1 LTTLKRLTK
10 KLIVR
15 YQQLGYFDE
24 HLTSLYS
31 VAFGD
36 PYLCDDTYLLY
47 FDRYSK
53 ILYVSL
59 FDLMGSGDKIR
70 CIDAA
75 LNRFNPQ
82 GLVTSSPEKLQMD
95 LGEYH
100 CINTYFDRDYQI
112 HLHKFDEAL
121 KGCEYKDLRYRVHNA
136 IKRGYSLETGRSM
149 TVSHI
154 HIIAFHDA
162 EKQVA
167 WWDRQL
173 YLSIQDYLNHFETP
187 LLFNVFSNQMLIGF
201 DLIDVLN
208 DTMAVPLGF
217 YLHYPSLADFI
228 LFKEIFYAKER
239 GYTWLDV
246 GWACNPGVE
255 SFKKKWMA
263 EPRFEIWAQEYVKT
277 QCVPTSFGSPANE
290 CVV

>member
-1 LTTLKRLTK
+1 MTTLKRLEK
-10 KLIVR
+10 RSIVL
-15 YQQLGYFDE
+15 YQQLGHFDE
-24 HLTSLYS
+24 HLASWYS

-36 PYLCDDTYLLY
+36 PYICDDTYLMY
-47 FDRYSK
+47 CDRSSK

-59 FDLMGSGDKIR
+59 FDLKGSGDKVQ
-70 CIDAA
+70 CVDAA
-75 LNRFNPQ
+75 IKRFKPQ
-82 GLVTSSPEKLQMD
+82 RIVTTSPEKLQMGMGD
-95 LGEYH
+95 YH

-112 HLHKFDEAL
+112 HLPKFDEAL
-121 KGCEYKDLRYRVHNA
+121 KGSDYQDLRYRVHNA
-136 IKRGYSLETGRSM
+136 VKRGYCLEAGKRM
-149 TVSHI
+149 TFSHF
-154 HIIAFHDA
+154 HIIACHDV

-173 YLSIQDYLNHFETP
+173 YLSIRDYVKNFESP

-201 DLIDVLN
+201 DLIDFLN

-228 LFKEIFYAKER
+228 LFKEIVYAKER

-263 EPRFEIWAQEYVKT
+263 EPRYDIWFQEYVKARGF
-277 QCVPTSFGSPANE
+277 PTSFDSTAKE
-290 CVV
+290 FVV